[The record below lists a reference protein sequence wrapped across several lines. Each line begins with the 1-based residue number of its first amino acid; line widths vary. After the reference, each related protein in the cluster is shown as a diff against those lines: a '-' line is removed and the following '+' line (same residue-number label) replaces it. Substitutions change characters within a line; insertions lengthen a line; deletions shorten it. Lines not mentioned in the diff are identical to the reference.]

1 MRWGKRRRGVSLNNT
16 RTYHDTVMG
25 AAGRGDIEAIKNIKK
40 LHGIESFPLDIYK
53 AALLAGRYEL
63 VNWLVVNGVDFWPL
77 LNQKLIYSTKN
88 FVYPY
93 PLLNPRIVVGLRQLV
108 RRETKYFF
116 VMVSQSDTELRKLPE
131 EVVRYLLDWV

>member
-1 MRWGKRRRGVSLNNT
+1 
-16 RTYHDTVMG
+16 MG
-25 AAGRGDIEAIKNIKK
+25 AAGRGDIEAMNNIKK